1 MKFFNLKSMIGMFL
15 ILFMAACQD
24 DTGSGVKVEEGLAA
38 KLNLSIQVPAVEEV
52 NTRAIADNE
61 SKINELALF
70 MYSENGS
77 SVNYSVNL
85 TDYLLDNGTTGNGN
99 GNRTYSLTGNVS
111 VKTGTF
117 TVYAVANWSSPFA
130 NSDLGSY
137 VASEDVP
144 SQDELKA
151 MLAQNSSSVLALGSG
166 YLPMTC
172 VVPNVTFSVA
182 EEDGT
187 NSLSLSLKRATARI
201 EFTVQNGEAL
211 KEVQGEFIPSTF
223 QVFNLPSSSYLFDQ
237 GNNMVPTSYFNSEVM
252 DVKDGSFEFLMNENV
267 RPAGKNINEYKD
279 REYYE
284 GNWTNPTSFK
294 NAPDGSTY
302 VVINGYYRDNSKS
315 GPVSYRIH
323 LGNFSSSTGSITNF
337 TVNRNEQHL
346 YKVTVNGIDN
356 ISTEAEVK
364 NPGAYG
370 DVQVR
375 TLEFAS
381 EPEAQDAHYVIYPI
395 KINTNNLSGNWTVEV
410 ENPGTNSWVT
420 LKKESELS
428 DFQREGYWTANELGE
443 SSVTG
448 SESGTQ
454 TIYAFLEENVNDERT
469 ATLALYQ
476 TGYPASKV
484 TFDIKQLP
492 VNWNGTFGTE
502 RIEDENT
509 YPWGFNWD
517 RKVTFSAMPKF
528 DLNAPSITDLLG
540 AYVYRSIA
548 NNIISEYQAEDYI
561 KVEEHT
567 FWLIVTWLY
576 QTDVTIDYSKLN
588 DLQDITDDN
597 DGHANTIALYNH
609 RGIGAVSELENILRD
624 NAVGNFEE
632 HSEGSDDASNIENFA
647 AKMCVMK
654 NKFYTEERTVEEQ
667 GQTHTYQVVVIHDED
682 LKWYLPA
689 ANEYTSINDSQY
701 PLDGTYW
708 TSSAA
713 NDNTHAKTFTAP
725 SSIGNDGRMQ
735 YHKIRAA
742 RVRN

>member
-24 DTGSGVKVEEGLAA
+24 DTGSGAKVEEGLAA

-61 SKINELALF
+61 SQINELALF
-70 MYSENGS
+70 LYSENGS

-85 TDYLLDNGTTGNGN
+85 TDYLQDNGTTGNGY
-99 GNRTYSLTGNVS
+99 RTYSLKGEDVP
-111 VKTGTF
+111 VQTGTF

-130 NSDLGSY
+130 NSSALGSY
-137 VASEDVP
+137 VTNGDVP

-187 NSLSLSLKRATARI
+187 NSLSLSLKRTTARI
-201 EFTVQNGEAL
+201 EFTVQNGEDLNA
-211 KEVQGEFIPSTF
+211 VQGEFIPSTF

-237 GNNMVPTSYFNSEVM
+237 GNNIVSPRYFNSAKMAVNE
-252 DVKDGSFEFLMNENV
+252 DDSFEFLMNENV
-267 RPAGKNINEYKD
+267 RPAGENIKEYQD
-279 REYYE
+279 REIYE

-294 NAPDGSTY
+294 NAPEGSTY
-302 VVINGYYRDNSKS
+302 VVINGYYRDNSQS

-323 LGNFSSSTGSITNF
+323 LGNFSNTGSITNF

-395 KINTNNLSGNWTVEV
+395 KIKTDNLIGNWKVAV
-410 ENPGTNSWVT
+410 ADAENHKWVT
-420 LKKESELS
+420 LKTELS
-428 DFQREGYWTANELGE
+428 TLQQAGFWTENELGG
-443 SSVTG
+443 SVVEG
-448 SESGTQ
+448 SGNGEHTV
-454 TIYAFLEENVNDERT
+454 YVFLEENAAADAQMRT
-469 ATLALYQ
+469 ATLQLYQ
-476 TGYPASKV
+476 KDYPESKIDFTV
-484 TFDIKQLP
+484 SQLP
-492 VNWNGTFGTE
+492 VNWNSSFGNE
-502 RIEDENT
+502 RIEDGM

-517 RKVTFSAMPKF
+517 RTVTYHS
-528 DLNAPSITDLLG
+528 DLFIWRLILKAIADSYIDDYG
-540 AYVYRSIA
+540 AGNYVTSNY
-548 NNIISEYQAEDYI
+548 D
-561 KVEEHT
+561 
-567 FWLIVTWLY
+567 FWTG
-576 QTDVTIDYSKLN
+576 TDVKINYGLLDNLGETASSSSDG
-588 DLQDITDDN
+588 LQ
-597 DGHANTIALYNH
+597 NTIELYNYQ
-609 RGIGAVSELENILRD
+609 GIGEVSELERIFDFWFNDKR
-624 NAVGNFEE
+624 V
-632 HSEGSDDASNIENFA
+632 EGDTESVQDFA
-647 AKMCVMK
+647 AKICVMK
-654 NKFYTEERTVEEQ
+654 NKFRKEERQAEGDGET
-667 GQTHTYQVVVIHDED
+667 QTYDVAVLTED
-682 LKWYLPA
+682 GIKWYLPA
-689 ANEYTSINDSQY
+689 NDEYSNINDVSY
-701 PLDGTYW
+701 PLQQSAYW
-708 TSSAA
+708 TSTAA
-713 NDNTHAKTFTAP
+713 SDNTHAYIYRPDSGLSTAE
-725 SSIGNDGRMQ
+725 RMGK
-735 YHKIRAA
+735 YYIRAA

>member
-24 DTGSGVKVEEGLAA
+24 DTGSGAKVEEGLAA

-70 MYSENGS
+70 MYS
-77 SVNYSVNL
+77 VNSDLHYRVNL
-85 TDYLLDNGTTGNGN
+85 TGKLTEGTAATANGYRSYT
-99 GNRTYSLTGNVS
+99 VEDIP
-111 VKTGTF
+111 VQTGTF
-117 TVYAVANWSSPFA
+117 TIYAVANWSSKFA
-130 NSDLGSY
+130 NCTLSDDI
-137 VASEDVP
+137 SEE
-144 SQDELKA
+144 QLKA
-151 MLAQNSSSVLALGSG
+151 MMGNGDDVYQLQSG
-166 YLPMTC
+166 DYLPMTDI
-172 VVPNVTFSVA
+172 VKDVTFYTG
-182 EEDGT
+182 EEAT
-187 NSLSLSLKRATARI
+187 KNELHLSLKRTTAHI
-201 EFTVQNGEAL
+201 EFTIQDGEKLEAVNGHFTPTSY
-211 KEVQGEFIPSTF
+211 KIFS
-223 QVFNLPSSSYLFDQ
+223 LPKASYLFDAGQ
-237 GNNMVPTSYFNSEVM
+237 ATIENLNTYNV
-252 DVKDGSFEFLMNENV
+252 GSIDLTAGAEATTFEFLMNENV
-267 RPAGKNINEYKD
+267 QPAGKNITEYKD
-279 REYYE
+279 REMFT
-284 GNWTNPTSFK
+284 GAWQDHNFT
-294 NAPDGSTY
+294 NAPKTATY
-302 VVINGYYRDNSKS
+302 VEIEGTYEDNTQIAT
-315 GPVSYRIH
+315 VSYVVH
-323 LGNFSSSTGSITNF
+323 LGNFTSSAGASIDNF
-337 TVNRNEQHL
+337 TVNRNERHL
-346 YKVTVNGIDN
+346 YKVTVNGIEN
-356 ISTEAEVK
+356 ISTDVEVK

-395 KINTNNLSGNWTVEV
+395 QINTNNLSGNWTVEV

-428 DFQREGYWTANELGE
+428 NFQREGYWTANELGG

-454 TIYAFLEENVNDERT
+454 TIYAFLKENVNDERT

-528 DLNAPSITDLLG
+528 DITDFSLADLFGAYIYRGIARNIVSEYNAKDYITINDDYKTLLLG
-540 AYVYRSIA
+540 LVYR
-548 NNIISEYQAEDYI
+548 
-561 KVEEHT
+561 
-567 FWLIVTWLY
+567 
-576 QTDVTIDYSKLN
+576 TDVIIDYSKLN

-609 RGIGAVSELENILRD
+609 QGIGAVSELENILRD
-624 NAVGNFEE
+624 NAVGYFEE

-689 ANEYTSINDSQY
+689 ANEYTLINDSQY

-735 YHKIRAA
+735 YYKIRAA